1 MGKQL
6 GMHVRLAMERDGT
19 ERSPRRLMVI
29 LLSCLVVCILALVD
43 PTAVRVAGAIALI
56 STAVSACSHRTPG
69 PTLGVTGF
77 AGGMTVLVLSEFGVP
92 DAESPATWMLLVA
105 LVAYPL
111 VGFAFFEQLAR
122 HRRIR
127 ESDLLV
133 EAGLLGA
140 ASALVVQAVVEWRV
154 PVLDHAWSPTA
165 VSLAAVIA
173 GLDVSLVVIAGRAL
187 PMESSRRSGII
198 PLLGAAVLMVALH
211 VGSTLSMAL
220 GQSLDHLDV
229 MAALPL
235 LFFAAAAVMDL
246 VTPAPKHL
254 SFDVHRFSPTHA
266 MVVGL
271 SVLAAPAVLSM
282 QVLSGVSVSATVA
295 VGAASSALVLAW
307 HVVTL
312 LRERAASEHRATH
325 DDLTDLPNRVL
336 FLDRLGRAIAHASR
350 HNAPVGVLYLDLDGF
365 KDVNDTLGHE
375 SGDQLLQITAKRL
388 LTCAREEDTVA
399 RLAGDEFAM
408 LLPHLASADDVLR
421 VAERVLEAL
430 DEPAFLEGQRVRNT
444 GSVGVAVYPQDGAT
458 ALELMTAADSAMYRA
473 KDHGGATVGVFSSE
487 LYRHAASR
495 LEIENALVEGL
506 ERAELVLHYQPIVQA
521 DTGLIA
527 GAEALVRWQHPTR
540 GLLSPADFIPV
551 AEQSDLIAVIGRQV
565 LRDACG
571 ELARWAVAGFGDRF
585 VSVNVSGRQF
595 QGDIVSDVT
604 SALRETGVEPR
615 RLLLELTESTAVDD
629 LDCVAKRLHEL
640 RDLGVSA
647 AIDDF
652 GTGYCGLQYLGDLP
666 VSTLKLDRSFV
677 QSMTPSAAAIVAA
690 TIAMAHSLGL
700 QLVAEGVETSE
711 QRRFLE
717 RSGCDRL
724 QGYIIGRPMPGDDL
738 LAMLRAETGEVV
750 EASVPVEAPALVVA
764 PAPVIAVDESPAR
777 SAVGPED
784 IRPDSRTAMPAFEA

>member
-1 MGKQL
+1 MGTRL
-6 GMHVRLAMERDGT
+6 GMHVRLVLEREHAD
-19 ERSPRRLMVI
+19 RSPKRLMMI
-29 LLSCLVVCILALVD
+29 LLGCMVSCILALLE
-43 PTAVRVAGAIALI
+43 PTPLRIAGAIALLT
-56 STAVSACSHRTPG
+56 TAVAACSRRTPG
-69 PTLGVTGF
+69 PTVGTTAFV
-77 AGGMTVLVLSEFGVP
+77 GGIMVLVLSEFGLP
-92 DAESPATWMLLVA
+92 GAHASATRTLL
-105 LVAYPL
+105 LSLLAYPL
-111 VGFAFFEQLAR
+111 LGYAFFEHLAR

-154 PVLDHAWSPTA
+154 PVLDQTWGPAA

-173 GLDVSLVVIAGRAL
+173 GLDVSLAVIAGRAL
-187 PMESSRRSGII
+187 PMPSSRRSEIL
-198 PLLGAAVLMVALH
+198 PLLGAAVLMAAMH
-211 VGSTLSMAL
+211 VGSTFSMAL
-220 GQSLDHLDV
+220 GQPLSRLDL

-235 LFFAAAAVMDL
+235 LFFAAASVMDL
-246 VTPAPKHL
+246 LTATPRHISSDA
-254 SFDVHRFSPTHA
+254 HRFSPTHA

-271 SVLAAPAVLSM
+271 SVLAAPAVLSL

-295 VGAASSALVLAW
+295 VGAASSAVVLAW

-312 LRERAASEHRATH
+312 LQERATNEHRATH

-350 HNAPVGVLYLDLDGF
+350 HRAPVGVLYLDLDGF
-365 KDVNDTLGHE
+365 KDINDTLGHE

-388 LTCAREEDTVA
+388 LTCARDEDTVA
-399 RLAGDEFAM
+399 RLAGDEFAI
-408 LLPHLASADDVLR
+408 LLPHLATADGILR

-430 DEPAFLEGQRVRNT
+430 DEPAFLDGQRVRNT
-444 GSVGVAVYPQDGAT
+444 GSVGVAVYPQDGTT

-473 KDHGGATVGVFSSE
+473 KDHGGATIGLFSSA

-506 ERAELVLHYQPIVQA
+506 DRAELVLHYQPIVKA

-540 GLLSPADFIPV
+540 GLLAPADFIPV
-551 AEQSDLIAVIGRQV
+551 AEQSDLIAAIGRQV
-565 LRDACG
+565 LRDACS

-585 VSVNVSGRQF
+585 ISVNVSGRQF

-604 SALRETGVEPR
+604 SALRETGVDSR

-629 LDCVAKRLHEL
+629 LDCVAARLHEL
-640 RDLGVSA
+640 RALGVYA

-677 QSMTPSAAAIVAA
+677 QSMTPSSAAIVAA

-700 QLVAEGVETSE
+700 SLVAEGVETSE

-724 QGYIIGRPMPGDDL
+724 QGYHIGRPMPGDDL
-738 LAMLRAETGEVV
+738 LAMLQAEAGEAIVAPPVAVPPVTTIPSTTGEP
-750 EASVPVEAPALVVA
+750 PV
-764 PAPVIAVDESPAR
+764 R
-777 SAVGPED
+777 SAAGPED
-784 IRPDSRTAMPAFEA
+784 SGLGSRTVVPVIEA